1 MNCSHFLKQPNLT
14 LKTRPKQ
21 QSPISFQAPRC
32 CSLLNVK
39 AEFDGVTN
47 IISKLT
53 FETELNIYFLVS
65 PFIFC
70 AFEHDE
76 AGLSIKR

>member
-1 MNCSHFLKQPNLT
+1 MLFIAKCESLT
-14 LKTRPKQ
+14 
-21 QSPISFQAPRC
+21 
-32 CSLLNVK
+32 
-39 AEFDGVTN
+39 EFDGVTN